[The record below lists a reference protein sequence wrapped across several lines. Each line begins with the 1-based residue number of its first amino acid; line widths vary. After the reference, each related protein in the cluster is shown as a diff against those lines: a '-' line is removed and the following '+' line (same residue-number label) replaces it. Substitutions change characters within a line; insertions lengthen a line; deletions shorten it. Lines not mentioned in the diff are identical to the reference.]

1 MIDHLRE
8 IARDMFRR
16 RLTAELKTLEAQI
29 VAVRN
34 VVTAI
39 VPAHWH
45 LTSAIRAAGELCN
58 ESALYGLLE

>member
-8 IARDMFRR
+8 VARDIFGK
-16 RLTAELKTLEAQI
+16 RLTAELKALEAQ
-29 VAVRN
+29 VVVVRN
-34 VVTAI
+34 AVTAI

-45 LTSAIRAAGELCN
+45 LTFAMRASGELCN